1 MNDVVFREVQCA
13 SALNRVKGMPFD
25 WSLNPYKGCA
35 HSCRYCFAR
44 AYHAKMDR
52 DVGAGFDREIDVKI
66 NFVEVLRKELR
77 KRPDGA
83 LAIGT
88 ATDPFQPCEGRYRL
102 TRRSLEALVEMP
114 MPATI
119 ITKSTLIVRDVD
131 VLSALTATFGELRVC
146 FSIPTLDVQVSHAAE
161 PRTPPPA
168 QRMRALGMLRRAGID
183 AGVLCAPVLP
193 GLTDSEESLDRVA
206 RAAADSGATF
216 FGWRPLKI
224 DPEIRDYY
232 FGFLSAEFPVLVSAY
247 SQLYATGPHTNK
259 DYQKALDLKIATIRS
274 RYRFAEQPRIAT
286 RPVVRVAQQMTLA
299 I

>member
-1 MNDVVFREVQCA
+1 VTDVVFREVECA

-66 NFVEVLRKELR
+66 NFVDMLRRELR
-77 KRPDGA
+77 KRPEGSV
-83 LAIGT
+83 AIGT

-102 TRRSLEALVEMP
+102 TRRSLEALVERP
-114 MPATI
+114 IPATI
-119 ITKSTLIVRDVD
+119 ITKSTLIVRDLD
-131 VLSALTATFGELRVC
+131 VLTALTEASGQLRVC
-146 FSIPTLDVQVSHAAE
+146 FSIPTLDEDVWRAAE
-161 PRTPPPA
+161 PRTPRPA
-168 QRMRALGMLRRAGID
+168 QRIRALGMLRAAGID

-193 GLTDSEESLDRVA
+193 GLTDSEASLDRVA

-232 FGFLSAEFPVLVSAY
+232 FAFLSAEFPVLVGAY
-247 SQLYATGPHTNK
+247 SQLYANGPHTSK
-259 DYQKALDLKIATIRS
+259 DYQRTLDLKIAGVRA
-274 RYRFAEQPRIAT
+274 RYQFVEQRRPAI
-286 RPVVRVAQQMTLA
+286 RPVARAVTQMTLA

>member
-1 MNDVVFREVQCA
+1 MTDVVFREVQCA

-35 HSCRYCFAR
+35 HGCHYCFAR

-52 DVGAGFDREIDVKI
+52 DVGAGFDREVDVKI
-66 NFVEVLRKELR
+66 NFVDVLRRELR

-83 LAIGT
+83 VAIGT

-102 TRRSLEALVEMP
+102 TRRSLEALVDAP

-131 VLSALTATFGELRVC
+131 VLSALTAISGELRVC
-146 FSIPTLDVQVSHAAE
+146 FSIPTLDEHVSRAAE

-168 QRMRALGMLRRAGID
+168 QRMRALATLRGAGID

-232 FGFLSAEFPVLVSAY
+232 FAFLLAEFPVLVSGY
-247 SQLYATGPHTNK
+247 SKLYATGPHTSK
-259 DYQKALDLKIATIRS
+259 DYQKALDLRIAGVRS
-274 RYRFAEQPRIAT
+274 RYRFVEQRRTAA
-286 RPVVRVAQQMTLA
+286 RPVVRAATQMTLA

>member
-1 MNDVVFREVQCA
+1 MNDAVFREVQCA
-13 SALNRVKGMPFD
+13 SALNRVKGMPFE

-66 NFVEVLRKELR
+66 NLVEVLRRELR
-77 KRPDGA
+77 KGPDGA

-102 TRRSLEALVEMP
+102 TRGSLEALVETP

-131 VLSALTATFGELRVC
+131 VLSTLTEVSSELRVC
-146 FSIPTLDVQVSHAAE
+146 FSIPTLDEQVSRAAE
-161 PRTPPPA
+161 PRTPPPE
-168 QRMRALGMLRRAGID
+168 QRLRALGILRRAGID

-193 GLTDSEESLDRVA
+193 GLTDSEDSIDRVA
-206 RAAADSGATF
+206 RAAAEAGATF

-232 FGFLSAEFPVLVSAY
+232 FDFLSAEFPVLVSAY
-247 SQLYATGPHTNK
+247 QQLYATGPQTSK
-259 DYQKALDLKIATIRS
+259 DYQKALDLKIATVRS
-274 RYRFAEQPRIAT
+274 RYRFVEHRRTVP
-286 RPVVRVAQQMTLA
+286 RPVPRVPQQMTLA